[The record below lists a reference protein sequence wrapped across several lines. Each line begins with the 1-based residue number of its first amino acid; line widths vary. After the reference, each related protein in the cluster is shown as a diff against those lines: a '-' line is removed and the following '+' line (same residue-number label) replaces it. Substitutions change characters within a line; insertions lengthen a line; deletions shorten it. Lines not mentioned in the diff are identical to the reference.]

1 MAAAEPTAVAT
12 SRAGR
17 LSEGT
22 LVEASVVAR
31 VLGIRVLTLDA
42 VVLLSPASP
51 GATAPAPVPRRPL
64 PPVRRG
70 LAGAVRS
77 IEEGADLLAEARRL
91 RQSGG
96 RR

>member
-1 MAAAEPTAVAT
+1 MAAAAPRAAAT

-31 VLGIRVLTLDA
+31 VLGVRVLTLDA
-42 VVLLSPASP
+42 VVLLSPA
-51 GATAPAPVPRRPL
+51 ATPRAPASPRPL
-64 PPVRRG
+64 LPARRG

-77 IEEGADLLAEARRL
+77 IEEGAEVLAEARRL
-91 RQSGG
+91 RQGG
-96 RR
+96 GA